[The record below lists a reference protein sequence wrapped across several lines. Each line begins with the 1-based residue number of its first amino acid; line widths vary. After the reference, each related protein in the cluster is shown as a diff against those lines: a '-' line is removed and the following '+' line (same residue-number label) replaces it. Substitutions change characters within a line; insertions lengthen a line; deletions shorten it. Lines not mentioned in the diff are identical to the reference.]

1 MIREK
6 EKSRMNLKYWVW
18 RAGWTLVV
26 NWPWGNTGAD
36 DKVNLTLF
44 AAACLWYFHAELSLS
59 SCVMWTH
66 SCELRE
72 EVWTE
77 NVNSGHTRLSQG
89 HGSGGDNP
97 EKTVEATVA
106 SDSLGAF
113 QQLGPQN
120 SDTYFSVAAIPF
132 LVLIY
137 FLVFSFK
144 FCSYSL
150 VYLVF

>member
-1 MIREK
+1 M
-6 EKSRMNLKYWVW
+6 
-18 RAGWTLVV
+18 
-26 NWPWGNTGAD
+26 
-36 DKVNLTLF
+36 
-44 AAACLWYFHAELSLS
+44 
-59 SCVMWTH
+59 
-66 SCELRE
+66 
-72 EVWTE
+72 
-77 NVNSGHTRLSQG
+77 
-89 HGSGGDNP
+89 
-97 EKTVEATVA
+97 VA